1 MKVNITMTEVQYYE
15 HTQEMELTTL
25 EYATYCKTGRL
36 PFDKEFDVKTD
47 FDNAGVIVD
56 GGHQVTEQTITE
68 IKPI

>member
-15 HTQEMELTTL
+15 HTKEMELTPL

-36 PFDKEFDVKTD
+36 PFDKEFDVKSD
-47 FDNAGVIVD
+47 FDGVNL
-56 GGHQVTEQTITE
+56 GHQVTEQTITE